1 MLYIVD
7 GIYMQAWSPLTVVR
21 YGPKVLK
28 EYQKEYWYCIT
39 YDTREYDTHKYVYYT
54 CSRKHNQLIIC
65 CIS

>member
-28 EYQKEYWYCIT
+28 EYQKEY
-39 YDTREYDTHKYVYYT
+39 
-54 CSRKHNQLIIC
+54 
-65 CIS
+65 